1 MSNISALKVPPNG
14 GMTPE
19 FSDMASHRD
28 PRIDQE
34 PIHSAER
41 TAIPYTVMP
50 RIAQASQSNASSS
63 YFGDQPAVARPGQ
76 SAIKSA
82 FDFAAAAVLLVL
94 LLPVFVL
101 LGVLIRLDGGPAM
114 FTHRRVGTGG
124 RRFQCLKFR
133 SMVLGSD
140 AVLARLLRDDPAAA
154 EEWAAT
160 RKLRNDPRITP
171 IGRILRKTS
180 LDELPQLINVLR
192 GEMSLVGPR
201 PIVEDEI
208 NRYGDH
214 IRDYMSARPG
224 MTGLWQVSG
233 RSETTYD
240 ERVRLDV
247 RYVREWSL
255 WRDIAILFKT
265 VSVVIQRRGAA

>member
-14 GMTPE
+14 GMAPE

-28 PRIDQE
+28 PRFDRTLID
-34 PIHSAER
+34 AVER
-41 TAIPYTVMP
+41 ASMPYATMP
-50 RIAQASQSNASSS
+50 RIAQGSRSNANSG
-63 YFGDQPAVARPGQ
+63 YFNDSVSVGRPGQ
-76 SAIKSA
+76 SPIKSA

-94 LLPVFVL
+94 LLPVFVVVGL
-101 LGVLIRLDGGPAM
+101 LIRLDGGPAM
-114 FTHRRVGTGG
+114 FSHRRVGTGG

-133 SMVLGSD
+133 SMVLDAD
-140 AVLARLLRDDPAAA
+140 AVLARLLRDDPTAA

-160 RKLRNDPRITP
+160 QKLRNDPRITP

-201 PIVEDEI
+201 PIVENEV
-208 NRYGDH
+208 NRYGDQ
-214 IRDYMSARPG
+214 IRYYMAARPG

-240 ERVRLDV
+240 DRVRLDV

-255 WRDIAILFKT
+255 WQDIAILLKT
-265 VSVVIQRRGAA
+265 VLVVIQRRGAA

>member
-1 MSNISALKVPPNG
+1 MSNISALKVPPSG
-14 GMTPE
+14 GMAPHY
-19 FSDMASHRD
+19 SDKASHRD
-28 PRIDQE
+28 PRFDRTLID
-34 PIHSAER
+34 AVER
-41 TAIPYTVMP
+41 ASMPYATMP
-50 RIAQASQSNASSS
+50 RIAQGSIANADSR
-63 YFGDQPAVARPGQ
+63 YFNDSVSVGRPGQ
-76 SAIKSA
+76 SPIKSA

-94 LLPVFVL
+94 LLPVFIVL
-101 LGVLIRLDGGPAM
+101 GLLIRLDGGPAM
-114 FTHRRVGTGG
+114 FSHRRVGTLG

-133 SMVLGSD
+133 SMVLDAD

-160 RKLRNDPRITP
+160 QKLRNDPRITP

-201 PIVEDEI
+201 PIVENEVS
-208 NRYGDH
+208 RYGDQ
-214 IRDYMSARPG
+214 IGYYMAARPG

-240 ERVRLDV
+240 DRVRLDV

-255 WRDIAILFKT
+255 WQDIAILLKT
-265 VSVVIQRRGAA
+265 VLVVIQRRGAA

>member
-14 GMTPE
+14 GMAPE

-28 PRIDQE
+28 PRIDRE
-34 PIHSAER
+34 LISAVER
-41 TAIPYTVMP
+41 VASPNAVMP
-50 RIAQASQSNASSS
+50 LIEPGSQSDAGSG
-63 YFGDQPAVARPGQ
+63 YFGDRAPVARPGQ
-76 SAIKSA
+76 STIKSA

-94 LLPVFVL
+94 LLPVLVL

-124 RRFQCLKFR
+124 RCFQCLKFR
-133 SMVLGSD
+133 SMVLDSD
-140 AVLARLLRDDPAAA
+140 AALARLLRDDPAAA
-154 EEWAAT
+154 KEWAAT
-160 RKLRNDPRITP
+160 RKLRSDPRITR

-201 PIVEDEI
+201 PIVEEEI
-208 NRYGDH
+208 NRYGDQ
-214 IRDYMSARPG
+214 IRYYMAARPG

-255 WRDIAILFKT
+255 WQDIAILLKT
-265 VSVVIQRRGAA
+265 VLVVIQRRGAA

>member
-14 GMTPE
+14 GRAPE

-28 PRIDQE
+28 PLVDRNLIN
-34 PIHSAER
+34 AVER
-41 TAIPYTVMP
+41 AAIPYVTMP
-50 RIAQASQSNASSS
+50 RIAQGSLSNANSG
-63 YFGDQPAVARPGQ
+63 YFNDRASVGRPGQ
-76 SAIKSA
+76 SPIKSA
-82 FDFAAAAVLLVL
+82 FDFVAAAVLLVL
-94 LLPVFVL
+94 LLPVFVV
-101 LGVLIRLDGGPAM
+101 LGLLIRLDGGPAM
-114 FTHRRVGTGG
+114 FSHRRVGTGG

-133 SMVLGSD
+133 SMVLD
-140 AVLARLLRDDPAAA
+140 ANAVLARLLRDDPAAA

-160 RKLRNDPRITP
+160 QKLRNDPRITP
-171 IGRILRKTS
+171 IGRVLRKTS

-201 PIVEDEI
+201 PIVEDEVS
-208 NRYGDH
+208 RYGDQF
-214 IRDYMSARPG
+214 RYYTAARPG

-240 ERVRLDV
+240 DRVRLDV

-255 WRDIAILFKT
+255 RQDIAILLKT
-265 VSVVIQRRGAA
+265 VLVVIQRRGAA

>member
-1 MSNISALKVPPNG
+1 MSNISALKVPPSG
-14 GMTPE
+14 GMAPE

-28 PRIDQE
+28 PRLDRNLIN
-34 PIHSAER
+34 AVER
-41 TAIPYTVMP
+41 AAIPYAAMP
-50 RIAQASQSNASSS
+50 RIAQGSLSNANSR
-63 YFGDQPAVARPGQ
+63 YFDDSVSVGRPGQ
-76 SAIKSA
+76 SPIKSA

-94 LLPVFVL
+94 LLPVFVVVGL
-101 LGVLIRLDGGPAM
+101 LIRLDGGPAM
-114 FTHRRVGTGG
+114 FSHRRVGTGG

-133 SMVLGSD
+133 SMVLDAD

-160 RKLRNDPRITP
+160 QKLRNDPRITP

-201 PIVEDEI
+201 PIVENEV
-208 NRYGDH
+208 NRYGDQ
-214 IRDYMSARPG
+214 IGYYMAARPG

-240 ERVRLDV
+240 DRVRLDV

-255 WRDIAILFKT
+255 WQDIAILLKT
-265 VSVVIQRRGAA
+265 VLVVIQRRGAA